1 MLDLSLKLMSGSF
14 GLSLY
19 SEAAILYLI
28 GRSSGSIFLVGGESS
43 TFFISLGFGEA
54 IVVSFIVDVEFDLWG
69 IYIGFQLL
77 GRAQN

>member
-19 SEAAILYLI
+19 SEAAILYLL

-43 TFFISLGFGEA
+43 TFFTSLGRKLSYFSTTEL
-54 IVVSFIVDVEFDLWG
+54 D
-69 IYIGFQLL
+69 
-77 GRAQN
+77 RC